1 MTNIPDKISLSEKY
15 SRFSDHWSPRII
27 GETNGQLVKI
37 AKVQG
42 EFVWHSHEHE
52 DELFLVIKGKL
63 VIEFRLPDGDSDTV
77 ELGPNEMCIV
87 PKGVEHKPMADEET
101 QVLLI
106 EPASTE
112 HTGKHVTDKTVA
124 KEKQEWI

>member
-1 MTNIPDKISLSEKY
+1 MTNMPDKISLSEKY
-15 SRFSDHWSPRII
+15 SKFTDHWSPRVI

-42 EFVWHSHEHE
+42 EFVWHSHEAE

-63 VIEFRLPDGDSDTV
+63 VIEFRDGNKV

-101 QVLLI
+101 QILLI

-112 HTGKHVTDKTVA
+112 HTGRHVTDRTVA
-124 KEKQEWI
+124 KDKQEWI

>member
-1 MTNIPDKISLSEKY
+1 MRKIGLAEK
-15 SRFSDHWSPRII
+15 FSIFADHWSPRII

-42 EFVWHSHEHE
+42 EFVWHSHEAE
-52 DELFLVIKGKL
+52 DELFFVINGKL
-63 VIEFRLPDGDSDTV
+63 VIEFRDGNRV

-101 QVLLI
+101 QILLI

-124 KEKQEWI
+124 KETQEWI

>member
-1 MTNIPDKISLSEKY
+1 MSKTLPEKLSLSYKY
-15 SRFSDHWSPRII
+15 SKFTDHWSPRII
-27 GETNGQLVKI
+27 GETNGQLVKL

-42 EFVWHSHEHE
+42 EFAWHSHDHE

-63 VIEFRLPDGDSDTV
+63 VIEFRDGHKV

-101 QVLLI
+101 QILLI

-112 HTGKHVTDKTVA
+112 HTGGNITDRTVA
-124 KEKQEWI
+124 REKQDWI

>member
-1 MTNIPDKISLSEKY
+1 MKKISLSEKY
-15 SRFSDHWSPRII
+15 AKFDDHWSPRVI
-27 GETNGQLVKI
+27 GQTNGQLVKI

-63 VIEFRLPDGDSDTV
+63 VIEFRDGHKV

-101 QVLLI
+101 HILLI
-106 EPASTE
+106 EPTSTE

>member
-1 MTNIPDKISLSEKY
+1 MKQISLQEK
-15 SRFSDHWSPRII
+15 FAKFADHWSPRII
-27 GETNGQLVKI
+27 GETNGQLVKL

-63 VIEFRLPDGDSDTV
+63 VIEFRDGNKV
-77 ELGPNEMCIV
+77 ELGPNEICIV

-101 QVLLI
+101 QILLI
-106 EPASTE
+106 EPATTE
-112 HTGKHVTDKTVA
+112 HTGKTVA
-124 KEKQEWI
+124 DIAVAREQQDWI

>member
-1 MTNIPDKISLSEKY
+1 MKKISLSEKY
-15 SRFSDHWSPRII
+15 AKFADHWSPRII
-27 GETNGQLVKI
+27 GETNGQLVKL

-42 EFVWHSHEHE
+42 EFVWHSHENE

-63 VIEFRLPDGDSDTV
+63 VIEFRDGDRI
-77 ELGPNEMCIV
+77 ELLPNEMCIV

-101 QVLLI
+101 QILLI

-112 HTGKHVTDKTVA
+112 HTGEHITDKTVA
-124 KEKQEWI
+124 REKQDWI

>member
-1 MTNIPDKISLSEKY
+1 MKKISISEKFDM
-15 SRFSDHWSPRII
+15 FSNHWSPRII
-27 GETNGQLVKI
+27 GESNGQLVKL

-63 VIEFRLPDGDSDTV
+63 VIEFRDGHKV

-101 QVLLI
+101 EIMLI

-112 HTGKHVTDKTVA
+112 HTGKTISEKTVA
-124 KEKQEWI
+124 TDQQAWI

>member
-1 MTNIPDKISLSEKY
+1 MNKIELAEK
-15 SRFSDHWSPRII
+15 FGKFADLWSPRII
-27 GETNGQLVKI
+27 GETNGQLVKL

-42 EFVWHSHEHE
+42 EFVWHSHENE

-63 VIEFRLPDGDSDTV
+63 VIEFRDGNRV

-87 PKGVEHKPMADEET
+87 PKGVEHKPMADEEA
-101 QVLLI
+101 QILLI

-112 HTGKHVTDKTVA
+112 HTGKTISQITVA
-124 KEKQEWI
+124 KEKQDWI

>member
-1 MTNIPDKISLSEKY
+1 MKKVPLSEK
-15 SRFSDHWSPRII
+15 FAKFNDHWSPRVI

-63 VIEFRLPDGDSDTV
+63 VIEFRDSEKV

-87 PKGVEHKPMADEET
+87 PKGVEHKPSAQEET
-101 QVLLI
+101 EIMLI

-112 HTGKHVTDKTVA
+112 HTGKHMTDKTVSYD
-124 KEKQEWI
+124 KQEWI

>member
-1 MTNIPDKISLSEKY
+1 MKTIALHEKFSE
-15 SRFSDHWSPRII
+15 FADHWSPRII

-42 EFVWHSHEHE
+42 DFVWHSHEAE

-63 VIEFRLPDGDSDTV
+63 VIEFRDGNRV
-77 ELGPNEMCIV
+77 ELGANEMCIV

-101 QVLLI
+101 QILLI

>member
-1 MTNIPDKISLSEKY
+1 MTKIDLEEKMSLFSE
-15 SRFSDHWSPRII
+15 HWSPRIV
-27 GETNGQLVKI
+27 GDTNGQLVKI

-42 EFVWHSHEHE
+42 EFDWHSHECE
-52 DELFLVIKGKL
+52 DELFLVIKGRL
-63 VIEFRLPDGDSDTV
+63 VIEFRNGSKV

-87 PKGVEHKPMADEET
+87 PKGVEHKPMAAEET
-101 QVLLI
+101 QILLI

-112 HTGKHVTDKTVA
+112 HTGKHVTEKTVS

>member
-1 MTNIPDKISLSEKY
+1 MTKIDLEEKMSLFSE
-15 SRFSDHWSPRII
+15 HWSPRIV

-42 EFVWHSHEHE
+42 EFVWHSHESE
-52 DELFLVIKGKL
+52 DELFLVIKGRL
-63 VIEFRLPDGDSDTV
+63 VIEFRDGEKV

-101 QVLLI
+101 QILLI

-112 HTGKHVTDKTVA
+112 HTGKYVTEKTVS